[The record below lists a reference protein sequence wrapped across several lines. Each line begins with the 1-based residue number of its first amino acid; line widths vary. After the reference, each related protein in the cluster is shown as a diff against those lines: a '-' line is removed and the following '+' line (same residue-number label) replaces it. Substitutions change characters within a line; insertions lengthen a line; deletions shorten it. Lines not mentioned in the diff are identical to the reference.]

1 MSFLEKPM
9 YEAITGNFST
19 LAKLIVTDGST
30 LMIAG
35 GLNILHFSAI
45 ALILV
50 LLAVRIAKKKSFTA
64 RSDPMDNSTA
74 ARFFERRHIPALKK
88 CPNCAEQLPLSTL
101 ICDACDYNFLSGMVG
116 HGQKLLPSPEPMTHE
131 MTDQRFASASGIR

>member
-1 MSFLEKPM
+1 M
-9 YEAITGNFST
+9 YEAIAENFST
-19 LAKLIVTDGST
+19 FAKLIVTDGST

-35 GLNILHFSAI
+35 GLDILHFSAI

-74 ARFFERRHIPALKK
+74 GRFFERHHIPALKK
-88 CPNCAEQLPLSTL
+88 CPNCAEQLPLSAL

-116 HGQKLLPSPEPMTHE
+116 HGQKLLPSPEPMPHE
-131 MTDQRFASASGIR
+131 MPDQRFASAGGMR

>member
-1 MSFLEKPM
+1 M
-9 YEAITGNFST
+9 YEAITGYFPT
-19 LAKLIVTDGST
+19 LAKLIVTNGST
-30 LMIAG
+30 LVIAG
-35 GLNILHFSAI
+35 GINILHFSAI

-50 LLAVRIAKKKSFTA
+50 FLAVRIAKRKSFTA

-74 ARFFERRHIPALKK
+74 TRFFKRHPISALKK
-88 CPNCAEQLPLSTL
+88 CPNCAEQLPLSAL

-131 MTDQRFASASGIR
+131 MPDQRLASASGIR